1 MYFLRKI
8 YDWTLK
14 KSNHPRATWF
24 LAIISFAESS
34 FFPIPPDIILIPMA
48 IANRLKAWTYAVI
61 CTLSSVAGG
70 LFGYF
75 IGYFFF
81 NSIGILIVSYY
92 SLDNQFSNFESYYK
106 EFGFW
111 IVLGAGFT
119 PFPFK
124 FITIASGLFN
134 LNIILFILVS
144 LLARGSRFF
153 LLAGL
158 IKLFG
163 EYIIKFIDK
172 YFNLLAIIFFILL
185 IGSFFIIKY
194 L

>member
-1 MYFLRKI
+1 MHFLRKI

-48 IANRLKAWTYAVI
+48 IANRLKAWTYAFI

-70 LFGYF
+70 IFGYF

-92 SLDNQFSNFESYYK
+92 SLENQFSSFESYYK

-134 LNIILFILVS
+134 LNIVLFILVS

-185 IGSFFIIKY
+185 IGSFFVIKY